1 MMNMTWGA
9 KTAWEPRVRLT
20 SEMAKNHLLITWKP
34 PATTLE
40 GFWMKNITWGA
51 KIAWE
56 PRDRLTTEM
65 AGNHLLTTW
74 KTPATYMKGF

>member
-20 SEMAKNHLLITWKP
+20 SKMAKNHLLITWNP

-56 PRDRLTTEM
+56 PRDRLTPKM
-65 AGNHLLTTW
+65 N
-74 KTPATYMKGF
+74 